1 MGYRPGQGDYQSQS
15 RIRRAWSRAGAM
27 LTSLA
32 VDLVRGAPANLEVRV
47 AAAR

>member
-1 MGYRPGQGDYQSQS
+1 
-15 RIRRAWSRAGAM
+15 M